1 MKKNILKNVGLLILG
16 FVIGGVVGGFLIQ
29 GKGAENQKVLDH
41 GRSKMVEFNKVYNEM
56 VNSVI
61 YYAIEKNDGYAT
73 VAAQTLQQ
81 LTPGIIEINKALK
94 LDCKEYQEN
103 GEPLMVKDK
112 NGVENP
118 LEKLPEEVRI
128 LD

>member
-29 GKGAENQKVLDH
+29 GKCDDNQKVLDYS
-41 GRSKMVEFNKVYNEM
+41 RNKMVEFNKGYNEM

-81 LTPGIIEINKALK
+81 LTPGLIELNKALK

-128 LD
+128 IE

>member
-16 FVIGGVVGGFLIQ
+16 FVMGGAVVGAMMQ
-29 GKGAENQKVLDH
+29 SKDVETQKVLDFS
-41 GRSKMVEFNKVYNEM
+41 RSKMVEFNKGYNEM
-56 VNSVI
+56 VNSVV

-73 VAAQTLQQ
+73 VAAQTLQH
-81 LTPGIIEINKALK
+81 LTPELIELNKALR

-103 GEPLMVKDK
+103 GKPLMVKDE

-128 LD
+128 IE